1 MPMKQYHYTNGFG
14 IVYGPYGHVGYYDNR
29 EQSLTKPRRK
39 RFSKRKFSWA
49 IKHLLSVLL

>member
-1 MPMKQYHYTNGFG
+1 MKQYHYTNGLG
-14 IVYGPYGHVGYYDNR
+14 IVYSMYGGIGVCNSR
-29 EQSLTKPRRK
+29 EQSLTKPRK